1 MLAFWDKPLC
11 FDAASI
17 GSFLGFVTEQ
27 KKLAGILK
35 MKRLMK
41 RKIQGLSW
49 LTDTLI
55 YGWKYALIIYI
66 QSNSHIVQ

>member
-1 MLAFWDKPLC
+1 MLAFLDKPLC

-35 MKRLMK
+35 MKRLM
-41 RKIQGLSW
+41 
-49 LTDTLI
+49 
-55 YGWKYALIIYI
+55 
-66 QSNSHIVQ
+66 